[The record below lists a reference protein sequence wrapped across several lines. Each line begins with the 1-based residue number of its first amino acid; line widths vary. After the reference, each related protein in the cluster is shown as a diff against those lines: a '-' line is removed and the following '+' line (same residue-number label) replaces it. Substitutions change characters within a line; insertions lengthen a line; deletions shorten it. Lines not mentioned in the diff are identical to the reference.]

1 MDVMAGLVEEP
12 YKASVARKRRWTRAG
27 SDLRN
32 NRLDGHIPPEL
43 SGLESLTL
51 LDLQNN
57 SLTDGLPEFVK
68 GMPTLQDLLFSS
80 NPLLGEAP

>member
-1 MDVMAGLVEEP
+1 MPVDNYV
-12 YKASVARKRRWTRAG
+12 VAACNVVDEMG
-27 SDLRN
+27 VSN

-43 SGLESLTL
+43 SRLESLTL